1 MDGVIGFSNYKQYKE
16 SLDQELSRSAE
27 SFVRIGYLLKVA
39 RDTNILYESGY
50 ETVTQFAEA
59 EYNLRPD
66 QVTRFMQIND
76 RYSEDGYG
84 MNLQDSYKGMRS
96 MKGF

>member
-39 RDTNILYESGY
+39 RDMRQSHSLQKQST
-50 ETVTQFAEA
+50 TFA
-59 EYNLRPD
+59 RI
-66 QVTRFMQIND
+66 R
-76 RYSEDGYG
+76 
-84 MNLQDSYKGMRS
+84 
-96 MKGF
+96 